1 LKHKL
6 QHILLERTLK
16 RLITISFQNEKLM
29 TLASRLDTTCY
40 ILFGYSYRKISEAK
54 SVRRKRVLASQHQ
67 LRSPP
72 K

>member
-1 LKHKL
+1 
-6 QHILLERTLK
+6 
-16 RLITISFQNEKLM
+16 M

-40 ILFGYSYRKISEAK
+40 VLFGYSYRKISEVHDARE
-54 SVRRKRVLASQHQ
+54 SAYASKHQ